1 MKKIIILLSALILA
15 FTLVSCDKE
24 EAEKEDKT
32 ISENVSG
39 IEEKVLTLRKMCD
52 IIPTVE

>member
-24 EAEKEDKT
+24 EAEKRGQNYK
-32 ISENVSG
+32 
-39 IEEKVLTLRKMCD
+39 RKCFGH
-52 IIPTVE
+52 